1 MSTVTELAL
10 FKQCVEN
17 PRHIT
22 FIDDLTL
29 DKISNPSN
37 FAELSNHEI

>member
-10 FKQCVEN
+10 FKQCIED
-17 PRHIT
+17 PKYLT

-29 DKISNPSN
+29 DKIPNPSDFLN
-37 FAELSNHEI
+37 LSNHDV

>member
-17 PRHIT
+17 PKHIT
-22 FIDDLTL
+22 FIDDLNL

-37 FAELSNHEI
+37 FAELSMHEI